1 MKRVSAHLLL
11 VGVALLSSAAQAQL
25 PTGVTTA
32 TITAT
37 ATIEEVLEF
46 DVIDGSIDC
55 GIVAPGGLD
64 ACPDA
69 DTAEILLS
77 ANADWD
83 LTLDDF
89 GGAGEDTV
97 TLFVDD
103 FARMGQFIMDLTTD
117 APDAGNSG
125 TAGAP
130 RTILITGAIR
140 LAGAEEEVVDE
151 GDDFGPYLG
160 EFLLTLSAQN

>member
-1 MKRVSAHLLL
+1 MKRASAHLLL

-55 GIVAPGGLD
+55 GLVGPGDDG
-64 ACPDA
+64 CPDA
-69 DTAEILLS
+69 DTAEIIVS

-117 APDAGNSG
+117 APDAGNGG
-125 TAGAP
+125 TAGP
-130 RTILITGAIR
+130 PTNVIITGNIR
-140 LAGAEEEVVDE
+140 GTGAEEEVVDE